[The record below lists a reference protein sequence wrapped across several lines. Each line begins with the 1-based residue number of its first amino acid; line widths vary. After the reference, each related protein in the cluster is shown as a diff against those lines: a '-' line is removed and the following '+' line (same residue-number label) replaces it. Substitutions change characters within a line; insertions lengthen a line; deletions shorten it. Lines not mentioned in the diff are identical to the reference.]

1 MAVWEIGVLLGLFAL
16 GNLFLIQNER
26 RKLVKPFSL
35 FDALG
40 RSEEKKSLFKVLEM
54 GDVECPLKVPSQYLF
69 CAWEIKR
76 RYGHRYEC
84 ERNKFHRDFLSV
96 FLVPADESKISQIDS
111 GFEFSVVVS
120 SLISIGTDFKVVLQA
135 SAGVGVYCKM
145 FS

>member
-1 MAVWEIGVLLGLFAL
+1 MKEENSSNPFHYLMRWDD
-16 GNLFLIQNER
+16 R
-26 RKLVKPFSL
+26 R
-35 FDALG
+35 
-40 RSEEKKSLFKVLEM
+40 KKSLFKVLEM